1 MNNMEILN
9 SQKAVL
15 QRGVTLWFT
24 GLSGSGK
31 STIARLV
38 ERQCRKW
45 KVKTELLDGDVVRT
59 HLSKGLGFSKEDREI
74 NVKRIAFVCQLLTR
88 NDVLAIASAISPY
101 RETRQQARQMI
112 GTFVEVYVKTSLEEC
127 EKRDVKGL
135 YQKARSG
142 EVKGMTGVDDPYEAP
157 ENAEVICETEKS
169 TPEECAGKVIEK
181 LRDLG
186 YLNLA

>member
-1 MNNMEILN
+1 MNIVQILN
-9 SQKAVL
+9 LQKATL
-15 QRGVTLWFT
+15 KKGVTVWFT
-24 GLSGSGK
+24 GLPSSGK

-45 KVKTELLDGDVVRT
+45 KIKTELLDGDVVRT

-88 NDVLAIASAISPY
+88 NDVMAIASAISPY
-101 RETRQQARQMI
+101 RETREQARQMI
-112 GTFVEVYVKTSLEEC
+112 GSFVEVYVKTSIEEC

-135 YQKARSG
+135 YQKARAG
-142 EVKGMTGVDDPYEAP
+142 VVKGMTGVDDPYELPVNP
-157 ENAEVICETEKS
+157 EVVCETEKES
-169 TPEECAGKVIEK
+169 PEECAAKVISK

-186 YLNLA
+186 YLELS